1 MCLLWIFPEVIDL
14 AVGMGAK
21 AGAVGEAE
29 VVLQD
34 GGNQAG
40 KTWVSSKGC
49 EVEGDCGRGRSER
62 SERSSAGGWLPGG
75 SEPWPQDTMRGWLS
89 VSRLLSDLFLVY
101 KGYSL
106 GATESISSSNLGFP
120 DGTGAWDALTY
131 SHIFATTSGCSA
143 AISFDS
149 LGSVERS

>member
-75 SEPWPQDTMRGWLS
+75 SEPWPQDKKRGWLS
-89 VSRLLSDLFLVY
+89 VSRLFSQPPSCFVRQ
-101 KGYSL
+101 
-106 GATESISSSNLGFP
+106 A
-120 DGTGAWDALTY
+120 
-131 SHIFATTSGCSA
+131 SH
-143 AISFDS
+143 
-149 LGSVERS
+149 